1 MYNVPSFTLAR
12 SIGGIMSWYW
22 KSHLGKAET
31 PLIVV
36 ASGFVLGEGVV
47 SIINLVMATLDVPH
61 L

>member
-1 MYNVPSFTLAR
+1 
-12 SIGGIMSWYW
+12 MSWYW
-22 KSHLGKAET
+22 KSYLGNPET

-47 SIINLVMATLDVPH
+47 SILNLVMSTMDVPH